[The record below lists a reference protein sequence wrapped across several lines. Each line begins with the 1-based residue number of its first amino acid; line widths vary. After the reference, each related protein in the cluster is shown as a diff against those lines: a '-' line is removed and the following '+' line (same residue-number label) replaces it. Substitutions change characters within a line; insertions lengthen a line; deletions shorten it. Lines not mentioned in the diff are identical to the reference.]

1 MDLSPAPG
9 QTMTV
14 ALISNSDCGRH
25 DTGWGHPEHVGRLRA
40 IPSAL
45 REHPELF
52 ARVQHVES
60 RHATADELMLVHA
73 PAYVEQV
80 RAIADAGGG
89 RLDADTV
96 ASEGSWD
103 AATAGCG
110 AVLDGVDFAFGN
122 GPRRSFCAVRPPGHH
137 ALRDSAMGFCLFGNV
152 AIGAHYARKRH
163 GAEHVLIVD
172 WDVHHGNGTQALVEQ
187 ERDVHFV
194 SMHQW
199 PWYPGTGAAED
210 RGPHRN
216 VWNVPMRANLER
228 SMYVDALTR
237 AIDAATDGW
246 TPDLVLISAGF
257 DSLAGDPLG
266 AFTLEYE
273 DFEFFTRY
281 LVDRA
286 EQWCGGR
293 IVSALEG
300 GYAPE
305 RLGVACVRHLG
316 ALE

>member
-1 MDLSPAPG
+1 
-9 QTMTV
+9 
-14 ALISNSDCGRH
+14 
-25 DTGWGHPEHVGRLRA
+25 
-40 IPSAL
+40 
-45 REHPELF
+45 
-52 ARVQHVES
+52 
-60 RHATADELMLVHA
+60 
-73 PAYVEQV
+73 
-80 RAIADAGGG
+80 
-89 RLDADTV
+89 
-96 ASEGSWD
+96 
-103 AATAGCG
+103 
-110 AVLDGVDFAFGN
+110 
-122 GPRRSFCAVRPPGHH
+122 
-137 ALRDSAMGFCLFGNV
+137 
-152 AIGAHYARKRH
+152 
-163 GAEHVLIVD
+163 
-172 WDVHHGNGTQALVEQ
+172 
-187 ERDVHFV
+187 V